1 MRRAATTFCMVLIAA
16 AMVGCF
22 NPSEL
27 YETPLPNGLIHSS
40 DDGEFG
46 GIDTEFVDGSSKV
59 VYPIEDDWFCNE
71 FAVIG
76 DDVIGKEIVY
86 ANRAFVD
93 SPKKTRWFYLNTKDR
108 TVTTFITFD
117 ALHDHCISLG
127 YAEVPPL
134 VRRTSETREMDF

>member
-1 MRRAATTFCMVLIAA
+1 MRRTATTLYLALVAA

-22 NPSEL
+22 NPTDL
-27 YETPLPNGLIHSS
+27 YETPLPNGLSHTS

-46 GIDTEFVDGSSKV
+46 GIGTKFVDGSATV
-59 VYPIEDDWFCNE
+59 IYPMEDDWFCNE

-86 ANRAFVD
+86 AYRAFVD
-93 SPKKTRWFYLNTKDR
+93 PPKETRWFYLNTKDR
-108 TVTTFITFD
+108 TATTFASFD
-117 ALHDHCISLG
+117 ALRDHCKSLG

-134 VRRTSETREMDF
+134 VRRTSETREME